1 MHMINVCVSF
11 VVIVYI
17 TVSSR
22 ICNIM
27 FFRKLISFEHAIT
40 ALFFSGIVCNNFASI
55 AVCTS
60 FCCDVFIFVVC
71 FIASTIWI
79 FNVVFHNQL
88 WYNEV
93 TIRSNICYCYR
104 IFFYINMLCLT
115 SCCHLS
121 KLYSRT
127 CINFNV
133 VSDSSVTFS
142 SVVISVII
150 FIITIHLVLRDI
162 TTYFFGWTLII
173 SYMWIF
179 SYPLIKCFIIIYSKC
194 YFLLYK
200 LSINTIIPSKIVI
213 SIPKAGC
220 IIIALTIISMIF
232 GITFLSVIYSLMMG
246 KDIYGFIGF
255 RHETVL
261 IIRPSVVESVL
272 IDFRLRFDFFLVC
285 GTGSSSSFR
294 LGDDLMGTK
303 LCIIDK
309 NIFLIV

>member
-1 MHMINVCVSF
+1 
-11 VVIVYI
+11 
-17 TVSSR
+17 
-22 ICNIM
+22 M
-27 FFRKLISFEHAIT
+27 FFGKLISFEHAIT
-40 ALFFSGIVCNNFASI
+40 AIFFSGIVCNNFASI
-55 AVCTS
+55 AVCSS

-71 FIASTIWI
+71 FIACTIWI
-79 FNVVFHNQL
+79 FNVVFNNQL

-93 TIRSNICYCYR
+93 TIRSNICYR
-104 IFFYINMLCLT
+104 IFFNINMQCLT
-115 SCCHLS
+115 SCSHLS

-133 VSDSSVTFS
+133 VSDNSVTFS

-150 FIITIHLVLRDI
+150 FIITIHLVFRDI
-162 TTYFFGWTLII
+162 TTYFFRWTLII

-179 SYPLIKCFIIIYSKC
+179 SYPPIKCFIIIYSNC

-213 SIPKAGC
+213 SIPKAGY
-220 IIIALTIISMIF
+220 IIIALTIISMSF

-272 IDFRLRFDFFLVC
+272 IDFRLRFDFFLAC
-285 GTGSSSSFR
+285 DTGSSSSFR
-294 LGDDLMGTK
+294 LGDDLRGTK
-303 LCIIDK
+303 LRTIDK
-309 NIFLIV
+309 NTFLIV